1 MKQGKHR
8 KRIDKNLLIIYILFI
23 LTISYSIGFIILIK
37 NSIHNT
43 AEILALQNELDALRM
58 IDEAKTNEINKKESD
73 IIELN
78 TKVEDLTK
86 ELEKKKVTSRSSSE
100 RTTKNGE
107 YIAFTATAY
116 CPCIQC
122 CGKTNGITASGTK
135 ATAGRTVAM
144 SSSYSFGT
152 KIEIQGLGTYVVED
166 RGGAIQS
173 NRIDIYFDT
182 HQEALNFGR
191 RTVYLKVVK

>member
-1 MKQGKHR
+1 MKLGKHR
-8 KRIDKNLLIIYILFI
+8 KRVDKNLLIIYILFI
-23 LTISYSIGFIILIK
+23 LTISYSIGLIILIK

-43 AEILALQNELDALRM
+43 AEMLVLQNELDTLRI

-73 IIELN
+73 IVELN

-100 RTTKNGE
+100 RTANGE
-107 YIAFTATAY
+107 YVAFTATAY
-116 CPCIQC
+116 CPCAQC

-152 KIEIQGLGTYVVED
+152 KVEIQGLGTYVVED

-191 RTVYLKVVK
+191 KTVYLKVVK

>member
-1 MKQGKHR
+1 MKLGKHR
-8 KRIDKNLLIIYILFI
+8 KRIDKNLLIIYTLFI
-23 LTISYSIGFIILIK
+23 LTISYSIGLIVLIK
-37 NSIHNT
+37 NSICNT
-43 AEILALQNELDALRM
+43 AEIIALQNELDTLKI
-58 IDEAKTNEINKKESD
+58 IDEAKTNEINKKESN
-73 IIELN
+73 IAELN

-100 RTTKNGE
+100 RITDGE
-107 YIAFTATAY
+107 YVAFTATAY
-116 CPCIQC
+116 CPCAQC

-152 KIEIQGLGTYVVED
+152 KIEIRGLGTYVVED

-191 RTVYLKVVK
+191 RTVYLKVIK

>member
-1 MKQGKHR
+1 MKLGKHR

-23 LTISYSIGFIILIK
+23 LTISYSIGLIILIR

-43 AEILALQNELDALRM
+43 AEMLVLQNELDALRI
-58 IDEAKTNEINKKESD
+58 IDEAKTNEINKKESN
-73 IIELN
+73 IVELN

-100 RTTKNGE
+100 RTANGE
-107 YIAFTATAY
+107 YVAFTATAY
-116 CPCIQC
+116 CPCAQC

-152 KIEIQGLGTYVVED
+152 KVEIQGLGTYVVED

-191 RTVYLKVVK
+191 RTVYLKVIK

>member
-1 MKQGKHR
+1 MKRGKHR
-8 KRIDKNLLIIYILFI
+8 KRIDKNLLIIYTLFI
-23 LTISYSIGFIILIK
+23 LTISYSIGLIVLIK
-37 NSIHNT
+37 NSICNT
-43 AEILALQNELDALRM
+43 AEIIALQNELDALKI

-73 IIELN
+73 IVELN

-100 RTTKNGE
+100 RIADGE
-107 YIAFTATAY
+107 YVAFTATAY
-116 CPCIQC
+116 CPCAQC

-152 KIEIQGLGTYVVED
+152 KIEIRGLGTYVVED

-191 RTVYLKVVK
+191 RTVYLKVIK

>member
-1 MKQGKHR
+1 MKLGKHR
-8 KRIDKNLLIIYILFI
+8 KRIDKNLLIIYTLFI
-23 LTISYSIGFIILIK
+23 LTISYSIGLIVLIK
-37 NSIHNT
+37 NSICNT
-43 AEILALQNELDALRM
+43 AEIIALQNELDALKI

-73 IIELN
+73 IAELN

-100 RTTKNGE
+100 RITTGE
-107 YIAFTATAY
+107 YVAFTATAY
-116 CPCIQC
+116 CPCAQC

-152 KIEIQGLGTYVVED
+152 KIEIRGLGTYVVED

-191 RTVYLKVVK
+191 RTVYLKVIK